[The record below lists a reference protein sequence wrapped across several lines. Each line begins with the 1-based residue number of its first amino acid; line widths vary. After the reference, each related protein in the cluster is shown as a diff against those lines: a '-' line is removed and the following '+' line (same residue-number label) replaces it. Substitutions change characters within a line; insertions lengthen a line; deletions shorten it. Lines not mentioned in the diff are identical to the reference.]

1 MVDSNAKGSRRERE
15 FRNYFREHDT
25 GVAIRIPASG
35 SGIDMDL
42 PDVLVGGRYN
52 GLDYPWAVELK
63 AGSPSG
69 NIYVEKEEV
78 TALCT
83 FADAFD
89 ATPLIGVRWD
99 GDTTWYLH
107 DPAEL
112 PITSSENVRLDPD
125 DRDEYPRRV
134 NRPDAY

>member
-1 MVDSNAKGSRRERE
+1 MVDSKKKGAARERE
-15 FRNYFREHDT
+15 FRNYFRERDI

-42 PDVLVGGRYN
+42 PDVLVGGQYN
-52 GLDYPWAVELK
+52 GMDYPWAVELK
-63 AGSPSG
+63 SGSPSG

-83 FADAFD
+83 FAAAFD
-89 ATPLIGVRWD
+89 ATPLVGVRWD
-99 GDTTWYLH
+99 KDTTWYLD
-107 DPAEL
+107 DPTEL
-112 PITSSENVRLDPD
+112 PITRSENVRLDPD

-134 NRPDAY
+134 TRPDTY